1 LRIRDADGD
10 RVVSAKKRK
19 TAAAS
24 KRRVASKKGAA
35 REKRPHT
42 TGAVAAN
49 LHEGSRSEIIAD
61 YLFASW
67 GTVTPVR
74 RQDDHGLDLYCT
86 LTGQIGQRAIV
97 TDYYAVQIKSTLD
110 PLKFETPESV
120 RWLVENPNPVFLAC
134 VDKKK
139 GVLRVFQLMTRF
151 HVAIGQLPPSLTI
164 SLEDATEGRCISS
177 FDDDP
182 DQLSASAPI
191 LRIEWVDILD
201 DEKMEG
207 YREVLA
213 DWVRI
218 DRTNLDRRVSGIL
231 RYQMPVDYRTNERPE
246 DIRMEA
252 GNFAPDDA
260 QMAKALEKLVDT
272 LDCVGHQLLQRKD
285 RKAAFLA
292 TALLRYLRVHHASE
306 LPRRWQPTADTSLEG
321 ELRRLIDREFQ
332 RDDPLWIDLLATLDP
347 AMAADPLIAAYLTH
361 T

>member
-1 LRIRDADGD
+1 M
-10 RVVSAKKRK
+10 SAKKRK
-19 TAAAS
+19 TAAPS
-24 KRRVASKKGAA
+24 KRRIASKKGVA

-86 LTGQIGQRAIV
+86 LTSQIGQRAIV
-97 TDYYAVQIKSTLD
+97 TDYYTVQIKSTLD
-110 PLKFETPESV
+110 PLKFETHESV
-120 RWLVENPNPVFLAC
+120 KWLVENPNPLFLAC

-151 HVAIGQLPPSLTI
+151 HIAIGQLPPSLTI
-164 SLEDATEGRCISS
+164 SLEDRTEGRCVST
-177 FDDDP
+177 FDDKP
-182 DQLSASAPI
+182 GQLSASAPI
-191 LRIEWVDILD
+191 VRIEWVDVLD

-218 DRTNLDRRVSGIL
+218 DRENLDRRVSGIL
-231 RYQMPVDYRTNERPE
+231 RYQMPVRYRTNERPE
-246 DIRMEA
+246 HTRMEA
-252 GNFAPDDA
+252 GNFVPDDA

-292 TALLRYLRVHHASE
+292 AALLRYLRVQHAAE
-306 LPRRWQPTADTSLEG
+306 LPRRWQPIADTSLER
-321 ELRRLIDREFQ
+321 EVRSLVDREFQ
-332 RDDPLWIDLLATLDP
+332 PDDPRWSDLLATLDQ
-347 AMAADPLIAAYLTH
+347 AMAADPLIATYLSQT
-361 T
+361 